1 ACKTVTDRE
10 TISRFENSA
19 GSGAVNTGPAVPGEY
34 YVLRVTVDTGESNVA
49 WQQYYI
55 PSARKV
61 RDFTAEDSSL
71 WHRPSS
77 DERAFLDSL
86 ATGVQPYPVPEVT
99 SATVGRRAASNPASY
114 LNLYRLKATPNAYP
128 KRSGWRRIRLHSASP
143 SPWTDGV
150 SVLRYLPRERIL
162 DRDGRYVRLT
172 KRLGRALQRAAA
184 LQ

>member
-1 ACKTVTDRE
+1 MAVITTARASPEK
-10 TISRFENSA
+10 SRPAASRRSRTA
-19 GSGAVNTGPAVPGEY
+19 RDASGAP
-34 YVLRVTVDTGESNVA
+34 
-49 WQQYYI
+49 
-55 PSARKV
+55 
-61 RDFTAEDSSL
+61 
-71 WHRPSS
+71 PSS
-77 DERAFLDSL
+77 DAAAAAAASRLW
-86 ATGVQPYPVPEVT
+86 
-99 SATVGRRAASNPASY
+99 AASNPASY

-184 LQ
+184 LQVG